1 MTVENILEIDAYT
14 GFAGD
19 KGKDFVSSTRS
30 PGTVLF
36 QTKRTLGPSEGLTIV
51 VLWPKGYVAEPTAVT
66 KAQSFIT
73 DNHGTFLSLLGL
85 CVLFAYYLLVW
96 LRYGKDPSK
105 GTIIPLYEP
114 PDRFSPASMRFI
126 ANMGFDNKTF
136 TAAIINMAVKS
147 YITIHEEKDEYT
159 LVKMGPG
166 IRSCQGRN
174 RWQPKGFFPRQP
186 IR

>member
-1 MTVENILEIDAYT
+1 MA
-14 GFAGD
+14 
-19 KGKDFVSSTRS
+19 
-30 PGTVLF
+30 
-36 QTKRTLGPSEGLTIV
+36 EGLCYGTNSCS
-51 VLWPKGYVAEPTAVT
+51 

-73 DNHGTFLSLLGL
+73 DNRGTFLSLLGL

-136 TAAIINMAVKS
+136 TAAIINMAVKG
-147 YITIHEEKDEYT
+147 YITIHEENDEYT
-159 LVKMGPG
+159 LVKTGANESVLS
-166 IRSCQGRN
+166 REEQAAAR
-174 RWQPKGFFPRQP
+174 RLFPSSAT
-186 IR
+186 